1 MRIMRAKE
9 AEKAKAKRENL
20 QAARDALKMGT
31 GTLST
36 LHSYMFHVF
45 CFTSIKVIIFNTD
58 ILTHGTFSLTHYS
71 LTHSFTHPFS
81 KCLTASLTHCLTD
94 SLNHSITHWLNL
106 FFLSIPRVTF
116 GSVVTP
122 STDNVLQAFMGQR
135 QQQVFIN
142 TAIIVM
148 EFSFSMKSIFL
159 SCAGSKY
166 VY

>member
-1 MRIMRAKE
+1 
-9 AEKAKAKRENL
+9 
-20 QAARDALKMGT
+20 LKQ
-31 GTLST
+31 
-36 LHSYMFHVF
+36 
-45 CFTSIKVIIFNTD
+45 
-58 ILTHGTFSLTHYS
+58 
-71 LTHSFTHPFS
+71 
-81 KCLTASLTHCLTD
+81 
-94 SLNHSITHWLNL
+94 L
-106 FFLSIPRVTF
+106 FKPIVTF